1 MNMQQPVDGTLM
13 VKNRF
18 VREMLA
24 AQSCLTLHDP
34 MECNLR
40 DSSVPGILQARPRS
54 HSLLQGGLH
63 DPGINLG
70 LPHCRQILYH
80 LSHQGSLYLSEGGGA
95 PLHPQPDL

>member
-24 AQSCLTLHDP
+24 AQSCL
-34 MECNLR
+34 
-40 DSSVPGILQARPRS
+40 I
-54 HSLLQGGLH
+54 LH

-80 LSHQGSLYLSEGGGA
+80 LSHQGSLCLSEGGGA